1 MVYLVIK
8 SLHLIFVVT
17 WFAALFYIFRL
28 YVYHVENRDTPSFV
42 KVVEVMERR
51 LYYGIAWPSLV
62 LASGMGISLIVI
74 NPGLLVFKWLHLKF
88 LFLIALFAYHF
99 YSGHI
104 RKEFARGNFKLTSR
118 QCRLI
123 NEMPTIV
130 LLVVVPLAILKP
142 F

>member
-1 MVYLVIK
+1 M
-8 SLHLIFVVT
+8 VT
-17 WFAALFYIFRL
+17 WFAALFTIFRF

-51 LYYGIAWPSLV
+51 LYYGIAWPSLL
-62 LASGMGISLIVI
+62 LASGMGLSLIVM

-88 LFLIALFAYHF
+88 LFLTVLFVYHF

-104 RKEFARGNFKLTSR
+104 RKEFVRGNFKLTSR

-123 NEMPTIV
+123 NEVPTIV
-130 LLVVVPLAILKP
+130 LLVVIPLAILKP

>member
-1 MVYLVIK
+1 M
-8 SLHLIFVVT
+8 VT
-17 WFAALFYIFRL
+17 WFAALFTIFRY

-62 LASGMGISLIVI
+62 LVTAMGILMIAM
-74 NPGLLVFKWLHLKF
+74 NPGLLMFKWLHLKL
-88 LFLIALFAYHF
+88 LFLIPLFAYHF

-104 RKEFARGNFKLTSR
+104 RKEFARGHFKLTSK
-118 QCRLI
+118 QCRII
-123 NEMPTIV
+123 NEVPTLV
-130 LLVVVPLAILKP
+130 LLVVIPLALLKP